1 MRTIIHHHNQWVM
14 NWQPQLLSVLL
25 LSMRIYVAWIFFRAG
40 LLKLDNWSATEYL
53 FQYEY
58 QVPLLPWLWA
68 AYLAVITELFA
79 PVFLL
84 AGLATRLMALGLFG
98 FNTVAVIAY
107 PVLWQDGFVLFSK
120 GAMDHQIWGL
130 MLLIVVVCGAGRWSL
145 DRKLGIK

>member
-1 MRTIIHHHNQWVM
+1 MKNLVDQHNQWVV
-14 NWQPQLLSVLL
+14 NWQPHLMSALL
-25 LSMRIYVAWIFFRAG
+25 LLLRLYVAWVFFRAG
-40 LLKLDNWSATEYL
+40 LLKMDNWSSTQYL

-68 AYLAVITELFA
+68 AYLAVMVELLM
-79 PVFLL
+79 PLFLF

-98 FNTVAVIAY
+98 FNAVAVIAY

-130 MLLIVVVCGAGRWSL
+130 MLLIVVLCGAGRWSL
-145 DRKLGIK
+145 DTKFGVR